1 MKQSI
6 LEKIANR
13 IKYHANR
20 MKNLDWGNPRIILIA
35 CAVVIFPFAAWYYIS
50 TGLVLG
56 LLKAISIL
64 WILEKSP
71 MYIKELVVEYPMASD
86 IILNLLMLMLIG
98 GYFGAGLTLGLG
110 AIFSMVFI
118 SWALPSFADKV
129 RKEKQ
134 HEEPSVVL

>member
-1 MKQSI
+1 MKHSV
-6 LEKIANR
+6 LEKIAER
-13 IKYHANR
+13 IKYHAKQL
-20 MKNLDWGNPRIILIA
+20 KNLDWGNPRIILIA
-35 CAVVIFPFAAWYYIS
+35 CAIVIFPFVAWYYVS
-50 TGLVLG
+50 TGLILG

-118 SWALPSFADKV
+118 SWALPNFADKV
-129 RKEKQ
+129 RKEKEN
-134 HEEPSVVL
+134 EEPSTVL

>member
-1 MKQSI
+1 MKTSV
-6 LEKIANR
+6 LEKIAER
-13 IKYHANR
+13 IKHHA
-20 MKNLDWGNPRIILIA
+20 KQLKSLDWGNPRIILIA
-35 CAVVIFPFAAWYYIS
+35 CAIVIFPFAAWYYLS
-50 TGLVLG
+50 TGLMLG

-118 SWALPSFADKV
+118 SWALPNFADKV
-129 RKEKQ
+129 RKEKEN
-134 HEEPSVVL
+134 EEPTTVL

>member
-1 MKQSI
+1 MKTSV
-6 LEKIANR
+6 LEKIAER
-13 IKYHANR
+13 IKYHAKQL
-20 MKNLDWGNPRIILIA
+20 KNLDWGNPRIILIA
-35 CAVVIFPFAAWYYIS
+35 CAIVIFPFAAWYYLS
-50 TGLVLG
+50 TGLMLG

-118 SWALPSFADKV
+118 SWALPNFADKV
-129 RKEKQ
+129 RKEKEN
-134 HEEPSVVL
+134 EESATIL

>member
-1 MKQSI
+1 MKNKI
-6 LEKIANR
+6 LDTILDR
-13 IKYHANR
+13 IKYHAKQL
-20 MKNLDWGNPRIILIA
+20 KNLDWGNPRIILIT
-35 CAVVIFPFAAWYYIS
+35 CLIVIFPFAAWYYLS
-50 TGLVLG
+50 TGLILG

-134 HEEPSVVL
+134 YEEPATVL

>member
-1 MKQSI
+1 MKTSV
-6 LEKIANR
+6 LEKIAER
-13 IKYHANR
+13 IKYHAKQL
-20 MKNLDWGNPRIILIA
+20 KNLDWGNPRIILIA
-35 CAVVIFPFAAWYYIS
+35 CAIVIFPFAAWYYLS
-50 TGLVLG
+50 TGLMLG

-118 SWALPSFADKV
+118 SWALPNFADKV
-129 RKEKQ
+129 RKEKEN
-134 HEEPSVVL
+134 EESATVL